1 MEGVSLELDV
11 LTVALLLLAGFG
23 AGWVDAVVGGGGL
36 IQLPA
41 LLLVPGISPV
51 QALATNKLGSI
62 MGTSVSAVTYYRRV
76 GPDLRTAAP
85 MALSALVGAVG
96 GAALAAQIPE
106 DLFTPIILTVLI
118 AVAAWTIA
126 RPRIGAQTDLR
137 WSGRGHHLAAA
148 GLGLVIGSYDGLLG
162 PGTGTF
168 LVISLVSVLGYA
180 FLPASAL
187 AKIVN
192 FATNLGALLFFVP
205 YGAVLWGLG
214 LALGVANLTGG
225 YIGARMAVAKGSGFI
240 RVVFLVVV
248 LALIARL
255 GWDVLQDC
263 AAPPDPHDL
272 ARVQLLTP
280 VPPWPPPPEPR
291 PSRSVLSAGG
301 GFHPADGLPPAL

>member
-1 MEGVSLELDV
+1 MGGVSLELDV
-11 LTVALLLLAGFG
+11 LTVALLLLAGFS

-192 FATNLGALLFFVP
+192 FATNLGALIFFVP

-225 YIGARMAVAKGSGFI
+225 YIGARMAVARGSGFI

-255 GWDVLQDC
+255 GWDVLQD
-263 AAPPDPHDL
+263 
-272 ARVQLLTP
+272 
-280 VPPWPPPPEPR
+280 
-291 PSRSVLSAGG
+291 
-301 GFHPADGLPPAL
+301 